1 MEIKTKRYFEKEI
14 SNKLGD
20 KFTEEF
26 EKLCESHGFSDS
38 YALLRF
44 YDILREVYDTEDA
57 KTWLLEE
64 GLDLLAEDEEFLKSF
79 VATYN
84 NRYESEYGIW
94 DNMSAVL
101 DWMAN
106 TTKWVDAIT
115 AAKKQS
121 EEE

>member
-26 EKLCESHGFSDS
+26 EKLCESYGFSDN

-44 YDILREVYDTEDA
+44 YDILHEQYDTEDA
-57 KTWLLEE
+57 KTWLLKE
-64 GLDLLAEDEEFLKSF
+64 GLDSLAEDEEFLKNF

-94 DNMSAVL
+94 DNMSAAL
-101 DWMAN
+101 DWMTN
-106 TTKWVDAIT
+106 TAKWVDAIT

>member
-1 MEIKTKRYFEKEI
+1 MENKTKRYLEKEI
-14 SNKLGD
+14 SNKFGD

-26 EKLCESHGFSDS
+26 EKLCESHGFNDS
-38 YALLRF
+38 YVLLRF
-44 YDILREVYDTEDA
+44 YDILHEQYDTEDA

-64 GLDLLAEDEEFLKSF
+64 GLDSLAEDEEFLNSF

-84 NRYESEYGIW
+84 RRYDNEYGIW
-94 DNMSAVL
+94 DNMSAAL
-101 DWMAN
+101 DWMAD
-106 TTKWVDAIT
+106 TREWAEAIT

>member
-14 SNKLGD
+14 SGKLGD
-20 KFTEEF
+20 KFAEEF
-26 EKLCESHGFSDS
+26 EKLCESHGFSDD

-44 YDILREVYDTEDA
+44 YDILHELYDTEDV

-64 GLDLLAEDEEFLKSF
+64 GLDSLAEDKEFLKSF

-94 DNMSAVL
+94 DNMSAAL

>member
-14 SNKLGD
+14 SNKFGYR
-20 KFTEEF
+20 FTEEF
-26 EKLCESHGFSDS
+26 EKLCESYGFSDN
-38 YALLRF
+38 YALSGF
-44 YDILREVYDTEDA
+44 YDILHEQYDTEDA
-57 KTWLLEE
+57 KIWLLEK
-64 GLDLLAEDEEFLKSF
+64 GLNSLAENEEFLKSF

-94 DNMSAVL
+94 DNMSAAL
-101 DWMAN
+101 DWMTN
-106 TTKWVDAIT
+106 TAKWVDAIT